1 VSIRRLAGHIL
12 LFLLVTATAAFAQA
26 VSEVQGTVQDST
38 GAVLPG
44 VDVKMTNTDT
54 GLLRTAVTGPDGG
67 YLLPAL
73 PPGPYRLEAT
83 LQGFRNYVQ
92 NGIVLQVGVNPR
104 IVVTLDVGT
113 VADAVTVTA
122 NAPLVETQSTAIGRV
137 VEQQRIEQLPLGN
150 RDITQLIT
158 FTAGAAVDGRTTRG
172 NYGTGAAGSYGATA
186 FPSLAGGI
194 TGSVAFSLDGGTH
207 NDPLNNGNLPLPF
220 PDAIREFKV
229 ETSSLDAQYGYHSSG
244 AVNVVTRSGT
254 NAFHGDAFEFGR
266 NSKFNAQQAFT
277 TVKPPN
283 HRNQFGAT
291 IGGPLVKDKLFYFG
305 AYQGTIQDQVDP
317 LTATV
322 PTAAMLGGDFSTVM
336 SSACRATGQLNLPAT
351 LGFTGNRIDP
361 SRLNPI
367 AVNFAK
373 TYLPVNQA
381 DQCGLVSYQ
390 GHVPGNNPTE
400 HQLVAKVDYQMTM
413 AQSLFVRVFKTRL
426 TLPTGD
432 PSENPLFLPTTGQDN
447 NVFSSV
453 FGHTL
458 VLSPRAISQFRATYN
473 KNVQDIVV
481 PSYFN
486 WHTLGINN
494 IDIAGSPDYI
504 GGLNVTGAFTFG
516 STVSR
521 QPYETYQVSEDMSTT
536 LRGGAHQLNYGVN
549 AIYLKAEALNQLNR
563 NGSFTFG
570 GQRSGAA
577 LVDFM
582 LGLPSSFGQAA
593 PVPSYQTET
602 VFGAYVQDIW
612 RAQRNLTVNLGIRW
626 DPMIGHGAPGDDT
639 AFYFSESALI
649 AGTKSKV
656 YPNAPAG
663 LLFVGDPGGPTNNRY
678 FATQMWN
685 FSPRL
690 GIAWDPRGD
699 GRTVI
704 RTSYGLLHEI
714 PSFAFDQFGFAPPLG
729 ISITRNFPQDTPS
742 FDDPWRGY
750 PGGNPFPG
758 AFTPGHNAIWLPNA
772 QALSYPPDL
781 HSPYVQQWNVAFE
794 KQVRNWLL
802 SATYL
807 GNQSTHLWND
817 TNPNPTVPIRIGTT
831 AANSVVVRR
840 LTLLNPTAGALYG
853 PSGVVDDGSTAKYNG
868 VVLSARGRFGS
879 LLDATTN
886 FTYAKCT
893 SDPTSLALGLAAL
906 QQSNPYDRSFD
917 RGNCP
922 SFRDKVINFTLLS
935 AVPRLSSPMRQM
947 ILGNW
952 RGALSGRIQS
962 GQWFNATNGV
972 DQALTATSTQRPN
985 EVGTVYAA
993 DPNAEQWLN
1002 PAGFALPALGTFGD
1016 EPVNDLLGPSSVQLD
1031 LAVSRVFRIV
1041 TRHQLEIR
1049 VEAFNLFNVVNLAN
1063 PIAAINNPNFG
1074 KIHVGATG
1082 TAAGT
1087 LGQPRTMQFAVRY
1100 TF

>member
-1 VSIRRLAGHIL
+1 MSIRRLVCYIAVYAL
-12 LFLLVTATAAFAQA
+12 ATCGMARAQA
-26 VSEVQGTVQDST
+26 VSEVQGIVQDGT

-44 VDVKMTNTDT
+44 VDVKMTQTET
-54 GLLRTAVTGPDGG
+54 GLVRSAVSGPDGG

-104 IVVTLDVGT
+104 IVVTLEVGA

-122 NAPLVETQSTAIGRV
+122 NAPLVETQSTAVGRV

-229 ETSSLDAQYGYHSSG
+229 ETSSLDVQYGYHSSG

-254 NAFHGDAFEFGR
+254 NTFHGNAFEYGR

-283 HRNQFGAT
+283 HRNQFGGT
-291 IGGPLVKDKLFYFG
+291 FGGPLVTDKLFFFG

-322 PTAAMLGGDFSTVM
+322 PTAAMLAGDFSTVM
-336 SSACRATGQLNLPAT
+336 SAACRATGQLNLSPA
-351 LGFTGNRIDP
+351 LGFAGNRIDP
-361 SRLNPI
+361 ARLNPI

-373 TYLPVNQA
+373 TYLPVSQA

-400 HQLVAKVDYQMTM
+400 HQVVTKVDYQMTPS
-413 AQSLFVRVFKTRL
+413 QSLFVRVFNTRL
-426 TLPTGD
+426 RLPTGD
-432 PSENPLFLPTTGQDN
+432 ASENPLFLPSTGQRN
-447 NVFSSV
+447 NVFSTV
-453 FGHTL
+453 LGHT
-458 VLSPRAISQFRATYN
+458 VLFSQKTISQFRATYN

-494 IDIAGSPDYI
+494 INIAESPDYI
-504 GGLNVTGAFTFG
+504 GGLNVTGAFNFG
-516 STVSR
+516 STVST
-521 QPYETYQVSEDMSTT
+521 QPYETYQASEDISTT
-536 LRGGAHQLNYGVN
+536 LRGGAHQISYGVN

-570 GQRSGAA
+570 GQRTGAA
-577 LVDFM
+577 IVDFM

-602 VFGAYVQDIW
+602 VLGAYVQDIW
-612 RAQRNLTVNLGIRW
+612 RAKRNVTVNLGLRW

-639 AFYFSESALI
+639 AFYFSESALV
-649 AGTKSKV
+649 ANVKSKV

-663 LLFVGDPGGPTNNRY
+663 LLFVGDDGGPTSNRY
-678 FATQMWN
+678 FANQLWN
-685 FSPRL
+685 FSPRIGL
-690 GIAWDPRGD
+690 AWDPEGD

-714 PSFAFDQFGFAPPLG
+714 PSFAFDQFGFAPPIG
-729 ISITRNFPQDTPS
+729 ISITRLFPQDTPP

-750 PGGNPFPG
+750 PGGNPYPA
-758 AFTPGHNAIWLPNA
+758 AFAPGHNAIWLPNA
-772 QALSYPPDL
+772 QALSYPTDL
-781 HSPYVQQWNVAFE
+781 HSPYVQQWNIAFE

-807 GNQSTHLWND
+807 GNKSTHLWND

-831 AANSVVVRR
+831 AANSTVLRR
-840 LTLLNPTAGALYG
+840 LALLNPTAGALYG
-853 PSGVVDDGSTAKYNG
+853 PSGVVDDGSNAHYNG
-868 VVLSARGRFGS
+868 LVLSARGRFGS
-879 LLDATTN
+879 LFDATTN
-886 FTYAKCT
+886 FTYAKCI

-917 RGNCP
+917 RGTCP
-922 SFRDKVINFTLLS
+922 SFRDKLWNFTILS
-935 AVPRLSSPMRQM
+935 AVPRLNSPLRQA

-985 EVGTVYAA
+985 ITGDPYAS
-993 DPNAEQWLN
+993 DPSATQWLN
-1002 PAGFALPALGTFGD
+1002 PTAFSLPALGTYGN
-1016 EPVNDLLGPSSVQLD
+1016 EPVNDLLGPKSVQLD
-1031 LAVSRVFRIV
+1031 LAVSRVFRLLPGHSVEVRI
-1041 TRHQLEIR
+1041 
-1049 VEAFNLFNVVNLAN
+1049 EAFNLFNVVNLAN

-1074 KIHVGATG
+1074 KIQVGTTG

-1087 LGQPRTMQFAVRY
+1087 LGQPRTMQFALRY
-1100 TF
+1100 AF

>member
-1 VSIRRLAGHIL
+1 VRIHRLVGRVMLCL
-12 LFLLVTATAAFAQA
+12 LAASGIARAQA
-26 VSEVQGTVQDST
+26 VSEVQGIVQDGT

-44 VDVKMTNTDT
+44 VDVKMTQTET
-54 GLLRTAVTGPDGG
+54 GLVRSAVSGPDGG

-104 IVVTLDVGT
+104 IVVTLEVGT
-113 VADAVTVTA
+113 VSDAVTVIA

-137 VEQQRIEQLPLGN
+137 VEQQRIEQVPLVN

-158 FTAGAAVDGRTTRG
+158 LTAGAAVDGRTTRG
-172 NYGTGAAGSYGATA
+172 NYGTGAAGAYGATA

-194 TGSVAFSLDGGTH
+194 TGSVGFSLDGGTH

-220 PDAIREFKV
+220 PDAIREFKI

-244 AVNVVTRSGT
+244 AVNVVTKSGT
-254 NAFHGDAFEFGR
+254 NSVHGNLFEYGR

-277 TVKPPN
+277 TVKPPS
-283 HRNQFGAT
+283 HRNQFGGT
-291 IGGPLVKDKLFYFG
+291 FGGPLVNDKLFYFG

-322 PTAAMLGGDFSTVM
+322 PTAAMLQGDFSTAM
-336 SSACRATGQLNLPAT
+336 SAACRTTGQLNLSTA
-351 LGFTGNRIDP
+351 LGFSGNRIDP
-361 SRLNPI
+361 ARLNPI
-367 AVNFAK
+367 AVNFAR
-373 TYLPVNQA
+373 TYLPVNLA
-381 DQCGLVSYQ
+381 DQCGFVSYQ

-400 HQLVAKVDYQMTM
+400 HQVVAKLDYQMTPS
-413 AQSLFVRVFKTRL
+413 QSLFVRFFNTHL

-432 PSENPLFLPTTGQDN
+432 PSESPLFLPSTGQRN

-453 FGHTL
+453 VGHTL
-458 VLSPRAISQFRATYN
+458 LLSTKTISQFRATYN
-473 KNVQDIVV
+473 RNVQDIVV

-494 IDIAGSPDYI
+494 INVASTPDYI
-504 GGLNVTGAFTFG
+504 GGLNVTGAFNFG

-521 QPYETYQVSEDMSTT
+521 QPYETFQLSEDMSTT
-536 LRGGAHQLNYGVN
+536 LRGGKHQINYGGN
-549 AIYLKAEALNQLNR
+549 WIYLKAEALNQLNR

-570 GQRSGAA
+570 GQRTGAS

-602 VFGAYVQDIW
+602 VFGAYAQDIW
-612 RAQRNLTVNLGIRW
+612 RATRNLTVNVGIRW
-626 DPMIGHGAPGDDT
+626 DPMFGHGAPGDDT
-639 AFYFSESALI
+639 AYYYSEAALV
-649 AGTKSKV
+649 AGTRSTI

-663 LLFVGDPGGPTNNRY
+663 LLFVGDPGGPAKNQY
-678 FATQMWN
+678 FPNQLGN

-729 ISITRNFPQDTPS
+729 ISITRPFPLDTPA

-750 PGGNPFPG
+750 PGGNPYPA
-758 AFTPGHNAIWLPNA
+758 AFAPGHGAIWLPGT
-772 QALSYPPDL
+772 QALSYTAGIKP
-781 HSPYVQQWNVAFE
+781 PYVQQWNVALE

-807 GNQSTHLWND
+807 GNKSTHLWND
-817 TNPNPTVPIRIGTT
+817 SNPNPTVPLTIGTT
-831 AANSVVVRR
+831 AGTSVVTRR
-840 LTLLNPTAGALYG
+840 LTLLNRTAGPFYG
-853 PSGVVDDGSTAKYNG
+853 PMGVLDDGSTAKYNG
-868 VVLSARGRFGS
+868 IVLSARGRFGS
-879 LLDATTN
+879 LFDATTN

-893 SDPTSLALGLAAL
+893 ADPYSLALGLAAL

-922 SFRDKVINFTLLS
+922 SFRDRVLNFTILS
-935 AVPRLSSPMRQM
+935 AVPRLDGRVKQA
-947 ILGNW
+947 ILGDW
-952 RGALSGRIQS
+952 RGALSSRFQS
-962 GQWFNATNGV
+962 GQWFNATLGV

-985 EVGTVYAA
+985 ITGDPYAS
-993 DPNAEQWLN
+993 DPSATQWLN
-1002 PAGFALPALGTFGD
+1002 PAAFSPPALGTFGN
-1016 EPVNDLLGPSSVQLD
+1016 EPVNDLLGPTSVQLD
-1031 LAVSRVFRIV
+1031 LAVSRVFRLLPGHAIEV
-1041 TRHQLEIR
+1041 RI
-1049 VEAFNLFNVVNLAN
+1049 EAFNLFNVVNLAN
-1063 PIAAINNPNFG
+1063 PIAAINNANFG
-1074 KIHVGATG
+1074 KIQVGTTG
-1082 TAAGT
+1082 TAAGS
-1087 LGQPRTMQFAVRY
+1087 LGQPRTMQFALRY
-1100 TF
+1100 AF